1 MKTSG
6 RNRMIYAVAVVIVI
20 LLGLGSRHYS
30 NIMPKWIGDYAGDT
44 LWALM
49 VFLGAGFLF
58 KTWET
63 SRIGIIA
70 LLFSFLIEI
79 SQLYHSTWIDKIR
92 RTTLGSLVLGHGFL
106 WTDLI
111 CYIIGIT
118 IGIFIDKLIINR
130 AQK

>member
-1 MKTSG
+1 
-6 RNRMIYAVAVVIVI
+6 
-20 LLGLGSRHYS
+20 
-30 NIMPKWIGDYAGDT
+30 MPKWIGDYAGDT

-49 VFLGAGFLF
+49 VFLGIGFLF
-58 KTWET
+58 KTWST

-79 SQLYHSTWIDKIR
+79 SQLYHSPWIDQIR

-111 CYIIGIT
+111 CYIIGII

-130 AQK
+130 AQKIR